1 MFARN
6 VIKLIG
12 GSFVGQ
18 LLLFLALPLISRLYI
33 PEQFGV
39 VQAALSILTLQ
50 LIVGTFR
57 LEIAVLTVDE
67 EHLDDLFRCAWWIT
81 ALSGCF
87 ILVVCAIVTT
97 FSNFQIGKESLV
109 LVLIP
114 ILGVIAGWNQLALYY
129 GLRKLAFGSNASS
142 KILQPIG
149 YSAIAIGA
157 GAIQPSVV
165 GLLISDGVGR
175 TCSLIYLIKVLSINL
190 QRLRFPS
197 MTLLKNT
204 IQSHRELVGMGL
216 LASLVSAAGSGF
228 TALILLWI
236 FGAYE
241 AGQFAMAERL
251 IGAPLA
257 LFTSAISQVF
267 IAQLSKAISTSDYN
281 AARIYYRKI
290 LRFQVITSFPIYAA
304 LFFLVPAVTE
314 FFLGDEWQYVDS
326 YIRALSIFYI
336 CSYITNPLN
345 MILTVLGKQRTQLL
359 WDSFRLILAAVT
371 WGGIW
376 LMNFEP
382 VHALWT
388 YSLASIVWYGCF
400 LLFANR
406 AVRDL
411 ENMVKGTV

>member
-1 MFARN
+1 M
-6 VIKLIG
+6 LIG

-18 LLLFLALPLISRLYI
+18 LLLFLTLPLISRLYT
-33 PEQFGV
+33 PEQFGI
-39 VQAALSILTLQ
+39 VQAALSFLTLQ
-50 LIVGTFR
+50 LIIGTFR

-67 EHLDDLFRCAWWIT
+67 GCLDDLFRCAWWVT

-87 ILVVCAIVTT
+87 IFVVYAVVAT
-97 FSNFQIGKESLV
+97 FSSFQISKESSV
-109 LVLIP
+109 LILIP
-114 ILGVIAGWNQLALYY
+114 ILGVIAGWNQLATYY
-129 GLRKLAFGSNASS
+129 GLRKLAFRNNASA

-149 YSAIAIGA
+149 YSAAATGA

-175 TCSLIYLIKVLSINL
+175 ICSLAYLIKVLNINL
-190 QRLRFPS
+190 QRLSAPS

-204 IQSHRELVGMGL
+204 IRSHRELVGIGL

-228 TALILLWI
+228 TAVIMLWL

-267 IAQLSKAISTSDYN
+267 IAQLSKAISTSDYKL
-281 AARIYYRKI
+281 ARMYYRKI
-290 LRFQVITSFPIYAA
+290 LIFQFITSLPIYVG

-314 FFLGDEWQYVDS
+314 FFLGGEWQSLDS

-345 MILTVLGKQRTQLL
+345 MLLTVLGRQRTQLL
-359 WDSFRLILAAVT
+359 WDSLRLLLALIT

-382 VHALWT
+382 IQALWT
-388 YSLASIVWYGCF
+388 YSLASIIWYGCF
-400 LLFANR
+400 IFIANR

-411 ENMVKGTV
+411 GCIAKGTS